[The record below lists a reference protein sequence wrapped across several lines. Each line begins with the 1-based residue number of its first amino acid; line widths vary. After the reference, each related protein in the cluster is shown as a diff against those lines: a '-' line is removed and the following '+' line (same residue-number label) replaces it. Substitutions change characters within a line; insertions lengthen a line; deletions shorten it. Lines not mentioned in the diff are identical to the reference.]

1 MFDALLNE
9 YRAWRDIKI
18 QQAFE
23 NPIEDAEALKEY
35 VDEEARDF
43 HYQYSE
49 SITLRQY
56 KLVQRE
62 LMNEGQCVENIV
74 NEPLVMWCV
83 MAISEDDWDTLF
95 QENEPQTESDSDSDS
110 EEEQEAQA

>member
-18 QQAFE
+18 QEAFE
-23 NPIEDAEALKEY
+23 NCVENSDLLQQSVSGDVY
-35 VDEEARDF
+35 DF
-43 HYQYSE
+43 HYEYE
-49 SITLRQY
+49 NSITLRQY

-83 MAISEDDWDTLF
+83 MAISEDDWDALF
-95 QENEPQTESDSDSDS
+95 QANEPQTESDS